1 MEKLTSNDLTKLK
14 KYSIWQFIITAIFAS
29 IIICVVIFTPKSFKY
44 GVIILVNLAYIAFIV
59 IFAMKICQFYII
71 SKLNNKKNW
80 IILYLFAIVICFFIL
95 MSAKNIFLYSINDY
109 KMISYL
115 YFILLL
121 ISIFFVSKSYIY
133 LMQILKNLCS
143 IDKFYFIMA
152 LICYILICIPDGIIL
167 LSHFINIQYQSG
179 IMHDFIVIYGF
190 LFYFLQFIIFIYIL
204 VLLFVNI
211 LFEFLAYNE
220 LIKSQIKG

>member
-44 GVIILVNLAYIAFIV
+44 GVAILVNLAYVAFIIVFV
-59 IFAMKICQFYII
+59 IKICQFYII

-80 IILYLFAIVICFFIL
+80 IILYSFAIIMCFFIL
-95 MSAKNIFLYSINDY
+95 VSAKNTFLYSTNDY

-121 ISIFFVSKSYIY
+121 ISIFLVSKSYIS

-152 LICYILICIPDGIIL
+152 LICYILICIPDGVIL

-179 IMHDFIVIYGF
+179 IIHDFIVIYGF
-190 LFYFLQFIIFIYIL
+190 LFYFLQFIIF
-204 VLLFVNI
+204 N
-211 LFEFLAYNE
+211 
-220 LIKSQIKG
+220 